1 MTNKRMMHKLL
12 LAFFVLIAFTATA
25 QVQNPVT
32 WSYTAVKK
40 GEGTYQLVITAT
52 ITKSWHIYSQNSGKG
67 PIPTKLTFK
76 ANPLVKIDGDVK
88 EEGSIIKKYDENFK
102 SNVLYYSEKVKFIQ
116 TVKVKA
122 GVKTNISGTV
132 EYMVCNDEMCLPPT
146 KKTFD
151 IKLQ

>member
-1 MTNKRMMHKLL
+1 MMHKLL